1 MKSPLNILS
10 ALALASAALTV
21 LPACKAVPKD
31 AAPAEPTPAVAEAPA
46 ETSHTWFA
54 KKGQRRRAK
63 AVAATPAAS
72 EPVDT
77 ALQTVIVTGYCS
89 CPKCCGA
96 KAGGLTATGTK
107 AQLGTIAADPAIFP
121 YGTRLNVPG
130 YGEGEVQD
138 TGSRV
143 QGFHID
149 VWFPTHAQ
157 AQAWGSREMYVAQPS
172 R

>member
-31 AAPAEPTPAVAEAPA
+31 AAPAEPPPAVAEAPA

-63 AVAATPAAS
+63 AETPAPTAVA

-77 ALQTVIVTGYCS
+77 AHWGRRSRTT
-89 CPKCCGA
+89 PR
-96 KAGGLTATGTK
+96 
-107 AQLGTIAADPAIFP
+107 FP
-121 YGTRLNVPG
+121 R
-130 YGEGEVQD
+130 
-138 TGSRV
+138 
-143 QGFHID
+143 H
-149 VWFPTHAQ
+149 
-157 AQAWGSREMYVAQPS
+157 REMRAFVSCMA
-172 R
+172 